1 VKGSQMIAGTS
12 DLFANIDQ
20 HLRPAMV
27 GMWLAILTLLF
38 GFTPGIFFSLHN
50 EAIRSRLNACAAE
63 VRLHLLG
70 RRSEDQRGAR
80 YVVEFNTARRFACR
94 RSRWNVDLPHF
105 HGPLAAGPK
114 VDTEKPRG
122 NLSAWPKHFP
132 N

>member
-63 VRLHLLG
+63 VRDSIYWGDDQKINAVLDMSWSSIQHAGLLAG
-70 RRSEDQRGAR
+70 GLGGTSI
-80 YVVEFNTARRFACR
+80 YLIFTVLLLPARRLTQKSHEA
-94 RSRWNVDLPHF
+94 
-105 HGPLAAGPK
+105 
-114 VDTEKPRG
+114 T
-122 NLSAWPKHFP
+122 
-132 N
+132 